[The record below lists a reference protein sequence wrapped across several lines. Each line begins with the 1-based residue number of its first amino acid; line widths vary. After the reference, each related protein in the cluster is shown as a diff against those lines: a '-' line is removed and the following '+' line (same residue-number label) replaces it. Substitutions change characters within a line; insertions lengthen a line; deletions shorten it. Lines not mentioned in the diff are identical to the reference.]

1 MSSIPIDVINKL
13 SSLQNQIW
21 QTVSQTVS
29 EAANASISF
38 MDALTVSSPTADLYS
53 EMSSPRL
60 VVQFAF
66 ANLPENSQVLI
77 LNQETVIDLLNI
89 VSDEPVSA
97 VDDNVIADLRPIF
110 EGLVQGICLAIGSI
124 RNEAV
129 LASGMT
135 VRYQIFSFPPNLQ
148 RVENLVR
155 TSVAVSSD
163 RLSGSAMWLMDSDTA
178 HTILGMAPIDADGNA
193 PETEHADEKSGGPS
207 LAGVEDTGLELLM
220 DIPLEISVE
229 LGRVKMVVKDVVEL
243 GSGSIVEID
252 KAAGEPVDVMVNGR
266 LVARGEV
273 VVIEDNFGV
282 RITEILSPRD
292 RLAKLNEVA

>member
-163 RLSGSAMWLMDSDTA
+163 QLSGSAMWLMDSDTA
-178 HTILGMAPIDADGNA
+178 HTILGMAPIDAEGNTQ
-193 PETEHADEKSGGPS
+193 EVEHADEKSGGNS
-207 LAGVEDTGLELLM
+207 FAGAEDTGLELLM